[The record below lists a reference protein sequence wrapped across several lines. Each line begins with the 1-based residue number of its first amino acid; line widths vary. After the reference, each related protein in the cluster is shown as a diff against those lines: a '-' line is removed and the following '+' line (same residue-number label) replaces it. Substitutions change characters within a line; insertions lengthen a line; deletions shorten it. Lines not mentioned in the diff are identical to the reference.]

1 MNKILN
7 KIYEGEVFTETYDEE
22 RSWLAQKDSLYGEI
36 KREGVEKIIEVLK
49 ELDRFNEVYLY
60 DIGCGNGRAVLHFG
74 LYEEVK
80 KSAGIDL
87 YKSKINFCKKI
98 MIDSDYPNFN
108 KLDIQFGDIFDV
120 ENLEE
125 YNTIILNNVAWSDE
139 TIDDCLSKIKKGSTL
154 ITTVSLRE
162 NSRKSIK
169 KLTKFKAWYT
179 WNVELPGH
187 CYIYEKI

>member
-1 MNKILN
+1 
-7 KIYEGEVFTETYDEE
+7 
-22 RSWLAQKDSLYGEI
+22 
-36 KREGVEKIIEVLK
+36 
-49 ELDRFNEVYLY
+49 
-60 DIGCGNGRAVLHFG
+60 
-74 LYEEVK
+74 
-80 KSAGIDL
+80 
-87 YKSKINFCKKI
+87 